1 MGFNP
6 RILIWSSLG
15 KGAENFLERPEISQ
29 KLLLP
34 ATLNAEDN
42 DQMEKGISFAEQNL
56 KPSVSDPLVNN

>member
-6 RILIWSSLG
+6 RILIWSLLG
-15 KGAENFLERPEISQ
+15 KGAENFLECPEISQ

-34 ATLNAEDN
+34 GTLNAEDN